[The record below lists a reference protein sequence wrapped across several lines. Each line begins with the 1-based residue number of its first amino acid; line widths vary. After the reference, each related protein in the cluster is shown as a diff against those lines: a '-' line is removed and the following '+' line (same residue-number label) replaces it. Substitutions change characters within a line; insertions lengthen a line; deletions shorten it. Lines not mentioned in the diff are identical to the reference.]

1 LSAFPWLGQ
10 RPARSVGIRAG
21 RDANAT
27 PYGLV
32 PTSSTQARFR
42 PLGHPGGFYEDAC
55 FSAQQSSE
63 LAAKA
68 LLESQGHIEFGHSVF
83 QLLQTAGGVP
93 ANVLDAARVLD
104 RYYIPTRYPNGF
116 PAGAPMDFYD
126 QPTAEE
132 AVSLAERILEF
143 VGTQL

>member
-1 LSAFPWLGQ
+1 MRRHADWFRQAKRKLDSARWDIQ
-10 RPARSVGIRAG
+10 
-21 RDANAT
+21 
-27 PYGLV
+27 
-32 PTSSTQARFR
+32 
-42 PLGHPGGFYEDAC
+42 GGFYEDAC
-55 FSAQQSSE
+55 FSAQQSAE

-68 LLESQGHIEFGHSVF
+68 LLESQGRIGLGHSVY

-93 ANVLDAARVLD
+93 QDVLAAARLLD

-132 AVSLAERILEF
+132 AVRRAETILGF
-143 VGTQL
+143 VGTQLEALRSY